1 MTMTPDQILL
11 VQTSFEMTGVD
22 GTALARSLNARLE
35 APIGRLA
42 GLLVL
47 AVRGLSRRRVL
58 SPALRRLAVRYPAIG
73 QALHEPSVAVALV
86 EAVEEA
92 LGTGT
97 TTLGGRGLARL
108 AWPDSG
114 SPAAGHR
121 AADLHLAYSA
131 PAPAQTID
139 RAPRHR
145 DAPMAL
151 GARRC
156 TTVTTSRSR
165 RGNGWPGR

>member
-35 APIGRLA
+35 APIAPLA

-47 AVRGLSRRRVL
+47 TVRGLSRRRVL
-58 SPALRRLAVRYPAIG
+58 SPALRRLAVRHPAIG

-92 LGTGT
+92 LGTA
-97 TTLGGRGLARL
+97 LPRSAVEAWRAWHGLTAALLRQAIAR
-108 AWPDSG
+108 P
-114 SPAAGHR
+114 
-121 AADLHLAYSA
+121 
-131 PAPAQTID
+131 T
-139 RAPRHR
+139 
-145 DAPMAL
+145 
-151 GARRC
+151 C
-156 TTVTTSRSR
+156 T
-165 RGNGWPGR
+165 